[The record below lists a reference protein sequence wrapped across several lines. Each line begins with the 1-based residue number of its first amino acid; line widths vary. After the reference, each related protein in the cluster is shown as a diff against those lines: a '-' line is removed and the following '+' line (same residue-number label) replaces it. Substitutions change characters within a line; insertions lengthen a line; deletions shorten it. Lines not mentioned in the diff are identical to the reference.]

1 MLETVLKKCEEWE
14 HEARSLL
21 QDAGCIF
28 GSSNI
33 GDGIGDC
40 LISKMECVSSKIES
54 VTKSGLSLGFDFREI
69 PELQGDCS
77 ALQWCKK
84 ALSFCSGAPS
94 FEVNF

>member
-1 MLETVLKKCEEWE
+1 MLETVLKNCEEWE

-28 GSSNI
+28 GLSN
-33 GDGIGDC
+33 IGDC
-40 LISKMECVSSKIES
+40 LISKMECIISKMES
-54 VTKSGLSLGFDFREI
+54 VSKSGLSLGFDFREI

-94 FEVNF
+94 LEVNF

>member
-1 MLETVLKKCEEWE
+1 M
-14 HEARSLL
+14 
-21 QDAGCIF
+21 
-28 GSSNI
+28 
-33 GDGIGDC
+33 
-40 LISKMECVSSKIES
+40 ES

-94 FEVNF
+94 LEVNF